1 MDSEAQQQQPLDN
14 VQPELNALGKL
25 MANFLQYGSN
35 ASNNLSNTFTSMDAK
50 GWLRLIMV
58 VGGYMLL
65 RPYLLKLSTKV
76 AVRKLEEQDEREKA
90 AARAQIS
97 PNELRGVPDEVE
109 PELDPEGDGTGA
121 DWGQRA
127 RVRQRVM
134 LKQMLDAEE
143 QRRLDEESDK
153 EIEDLLEYD

>member
-1 MDSEAQQQQPLDN
+1 MDPETQQQQPVDN
-14 VQPELNALGKL
+14 EQVELNALGKFV
-25 MANFLQYGSN
+25 AQFLQYGAN
-35 ASNNLSNTFTSMDAK
+35 ASNNLSSTFTSLDTK
-50 GWLRLIMV
+50 GWLRLIMI

-65 RPYLLKLSTKV
+65 RPYIMKLSTKV
-76 AVRKLEEQDEREKA
+76 AVKKMEEQDAKEKA
-90 AARAQIS
+90 EAEAKAQIS
-97 PNELRGVPDEVE
+97 PNELRGIAEQE

-134 LKQMLDAEE
+134 LKDMLEAEE

-153 EIEDLLEYD
+153 ELDDLLE